1 MNLTPKW
8 QDILVH
14 AWSVRLMALAAALTG
29 LEVAAPY
36 LSGLLP
42 IPTGLF
48 AALSGL
54 CSAAALV
61 ARVIAQKE
69 ITPPAKDPFEEPFG
83 DVP

>member
-1 MNLTPKW
+1 MQLISNWKEV
-8 QDILVH
+8 LVYG
-14 AWSVRLMALAAALTG
+14 WSVRLMAAAAALTG

-36 LSGLLP
+36 LSDLLP

-61 ARVIAQKE
+61 ARVLAQNSV
-69 ITPPAKDPFEEPFG
+69 PPASTIEHEDTP
-83 DVP
+83 

>member
-1 MNLTPKW
+1 MKILNNW
-8 QDILVH
+8 RDILAH

-29 LEVAAPY
+29 LEVATPY
-36 LSGLLP
+36 LSEIVS

-61 ARVIAQKE
+61 ARVIAQQD
-69 ITPPAKDPFEEPFG
+69 ITTVTVEDKD
-83 DVP
+83 DKHA

>member
-1 MNLTPKW
+1 MNILNNW
-8 QDILVH
+8 RDILAH

-36 LSGLLP
+36 LGELIA

-61 ARVIAQKE
+61 ARVIAQKDVVTVT
-69 ITPPAKDPFEEPFG
+69 IDDKDDEHA
-83 DVP
+83 

>member
-1 MNLTPKW
+1 MNILNNW
-8 QDILVH
+8 RDILAH

-29 LEVAAPY
+29 LEVATPY
-36 LSGLLP
+36 LSEIVS

-61 ARVIAQKE
+61 ARVIAQQD
-69 ITPPAKDPFEEPFG
+69 ITTVTVEDKD
-83 DVP
+83 DKHA

>member
-1 MNLTPKW
+1 MNILNNW
-8 QDILVH
+8 RDILVH

-29 LEVAAPY
+29 LEVATPY
-36 LSGLLP
+36 LSGLVP

-61 ARVIAQKE
+61 ARVIAQKDIATVSVE
-69 ITPPAKDPFEEPFG
+69 KKEDEYA
-83 DVP
+83 